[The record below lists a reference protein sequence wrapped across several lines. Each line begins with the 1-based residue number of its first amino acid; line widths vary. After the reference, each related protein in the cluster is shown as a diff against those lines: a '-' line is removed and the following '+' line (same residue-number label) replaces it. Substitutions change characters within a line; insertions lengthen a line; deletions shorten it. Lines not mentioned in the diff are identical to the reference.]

1 MKNFLLKLSRYFVL
15 LINYRYFFVFIIFLI
30 LILAVYKA
38 YIGFDESVEFR
49 RKAEL
54 EPNQRTL
61 CGTSLRIYTERHTS
75 GRQSSGAVT
84 AKYFVLQSHDRGLVY
99 FDSYPNDL
107 TRLNIKNKQFP
118 IYGNICVN
126 YISFKN
132 NISKLIITKVEF
144 PQSSID

>member
-1 MKNFLLKLSRYFVL
+1 MKNIVLKISHHFVL
-15 LINYRYFFVFIIFLI
+15 LISHRYSFIFVVLLI
-30 LILAVYKA
+30 LIFGLYKA
-38 YIGFDESVEFR
+38 YVSFDEGVKFR
-49 RKAEL
+49 QKAEL
-54 EPNQRTL
+54 EPNQHSL
-61 CGTSLRIYTERHTS
+61 CGTSLRIYVNRNFS
-75 GRQSSGAVT
+75 IRQGGTPA

-99 FDSYPNDL
+99 FDYYPNDL

-144 PQSSID
+144 PQSNID